1 MSQAL
6 MTQFDF
12 VDRAD
17 AGQKMLA
24 TFKPEILAHDVIVVV
39 LPAAVEIA
47 LAFATEMTLP
57 MRDLN
62 IIRTRTE
69 VSIPR
74 IGDLAGLNVA
84 VIDDG
89 VESGST
95 AMAIGAMLRD
105 AAVNSATLI
114 VPVCP
119 KSVVPYLLAVYDTIH
134 AVVSPPAPTPLA
146 LYYETN

>member
-1 MSQAL
+1 

-12 VDRAD
+12 IDRAD

-24 TFKPEILAHDVIVVV
+24 TFKPEILEHDVIVVV

-74 IGDLAGLNVA
+74 IGDLAGLKVA

-95 AMAIGAMLRD
+95 AMTIGAMLRG
-105 AAVNSATLI
+105 ASVQSATLV

-119 KSVVPYLLAVYDTIH
+119 KSVVPHLLAVYDTVH
-134 AVVSPPAPTPLA
+134 AVVSPPAPSPLA
-146 LYYETN
+146 LHYETS

>member
-1 MSQAL
+1 M
-6 MTQFDF
+6 MQFDF
-12 VDRAD
+12 IDRAD

-24 TFKPEILAHDVIVVV
+24 TFKSEILEHDVIVVV
-39 LPAAVEIA
+39 LPAAVDIA

-95 AMAIGAMLRD
+95 AMAIGAMLRG
-105 AAVNSATLI
+105 ASVKSATLV
-114 VPVCP
+114 VPICP
-119 KSVVPYLLAVYDTIH
+119 KSVVPHLLAVYDTIH
-134 AVVSPPAPTPLA
+134 AVVSPLVPSPLA
-146 LYYETN
+146 WHYESDQ

>member
-1 MSQAL
+1 
-6 MTQFDF
+6 MTKFDF
-12 VDRAD
+12 IDRED

-24 TFKPEILAHDVIVVV
+24 TFKTEILEHDVIVVV

-47 LAFATEMTLP
+47 LAIATEMTLP

-62 IIRTRTE
+62 IIRTSAT

-74 IGDLAGLNVA
+74 LEGLSGLNVA

-95 AMAIGAMLRD
+95 AMAIGAMLRG
-105 AAVNSATLI
+105 ASVASATLI
-114 VPVCP
+114 VPVCS
-119 KSVVPYLLAVYDTIH
+119 KSVVPHLLAVYNTIH
-134 AVVSPPAPTPLA
+134 AVVSPPTPSSLS
-146 LYYETN
+146 LHYEAN

>member
-1 MSQAL
+1 MAK
-6 MTQFDF
+6 FDF
-12 VDRAD
+12 IDRAD

-24 TFKPEILAHDVIVVV
+24 TFKSEILDHDVIVVV

-47 LAFATEMTLP
+47 MAFVTEITLP

-74 IGDLAGLNVA
+74 LGDLAGLKVA

-95 AMAIGAMLRD
+95 AMAIGAMLRG
-105 AAVNSATLI
+105 ASVKTATLV
-114 VPVCP
+114 VPICP
-119 KSVVPYLLAVYDTIH
+119 KTVVPYLLAVYDTIH
-134 AVVSPPAPTPLA
+134 AVVSPPTPSSLTRH
-146 LYYETN
+146 YEVN

>member
-1 MSQAL
+1 
-6 MTQFDF
+6 MTKFDF
-12 VDRAD
+12 IDRED

-24 TFKPEILAHDVIVVV
+24 TFKPEILEHDLIVVV
-39 LPAAVEIA
+39 LPAAIEIA

-62 IIRTRTE
+62 IIRTSAT

-74 IGDLAGLNVA
+74 LEGLSGLKVA

-95 AMAIGAMLRD
+95 AMAIGAMLR
-105 AAVNSATLI
+105 AASVASATLF

-119 KSVVPYLLAVYDTIH
+119 KSVVPYLLGVYDTIH
-134 AVVSPPAPTPLA
+134 AVISPLTPSSLTLHYEVS
-146 LYYETN
+146 

>member
-1 MSQAL
+1 

-12 VDRAD
+12 IDRAD

-24 TFKPEILAHDVIVVV
+24 TFKPEILEHDVIVVV

-74 IGDLAGLNVA
+74 IGDLAGLNVV

-95 AMAIGAMLRD
+95 AMAIGAMLRG
-105 AAVNSATLI
+105 ASVKSATLV

-119 KSVVPYLLAVYDTIH
+119 KSVVPHLLAVYDTIH
-134 AVVSPPAPTPLA
+134 AVVSPPAPISLTRF
-146 LYYETN
+146 YEVN

>member
-1 MSQAL
+1 
-6 MTQFDF
+6 
-12 VDRAD
+12 
-17 AGQKMLA
+17 
-24 TFKPEILAHDVIVVV
+24 V

-95 AMAIGAMLRD
+95 AIAIGAMLRG
-105 AAVNSATLI
+105 ASVQSATLV

-119 KSVVPYLLAVYDTIH
+119 KSVVPHLLAVYDTIH
-134 AVVSPPAPTPLA
+134 AVVSPPAPISLTRF
-146 LYYETN
+146 YEVN

>member
-1 MSQAL
+1 M
-6 MTQFDF
+6 QFDF

-24 TFKPEILAHDVIVVV
+24 TFKSEILEHDVIVVV
-39 LPAAVEIA
+39 LPAAVDIA
-47 LAFATEMTLP
+47 LAFATELTLP

-95 AMAIGAMLRD
+95 AMAIGAMLRG
-105 AAVNSATLI
+105 ASVKSATLV
-114 VPVCP
+114 VPICP
-119 KSVVPYLLAVYDTIH
+119 KSVVPHLLAVYDTIH
-134 AVVSPPAPTPLA
+134 AVVSPPVPSPLA
-146 LYYETN
+146 WHYESDQ

>member
-1 MSQAL
+1 
-6 MTQFDF
+6 MTKFDF
-12 VDRAD
+12 IDRAD
-17 AGQKMLA
+17 AGQKMLE
-24 TFKPEILAHDVIVVV
+24 TFKAEILQHDVIVVV

-47 LAFATEMTLP
+47 LSLATEMTLP

-62 IIRTRTE
+62 IIRTSTT

-74 IGDLAGLNVA
+74 LEGLSGLKVA

-95 AMAIGAMLRD
+95 AMAIGAMLRG
-105 AAVNSATLI
+105 ASVNSATLV

-119 KSVVPYLLAVYDTIH
+119 KSVVPHLLAVYDTIH
-134 AVVSPPAPTPLA
+134 AVVSPPTPSSLTQH
-146 LYYETN
+146 YEVN

>member
-1 MSQAL
+1 
-6 MTQFDF
+6 MTKFDF
-12 VDRAD
+12 IDRAD
-17 AGQKMLA
+17 AGQKMLE
-24 TFKPEILAHDVIVVV
+24 TFTTEILQHDVIVVV

-47 LAFATEMTLP
+47 LSFATEMTLP

-62 IIRTRTE
+62 IIRTSAT

-74 IGDLAGLNVA
+74 LDGLSGLKVA

-95 AMAIGAMLRD
+95 AMAIGAMLRG
-105 AAVNSATLI
+105 ASVNSATLV

-119 KSVVPYLLAVYDTIH
+119 KSVVPHLLAVYDTIH
-134 AVVSPPAPTPLA
+134 AVVSPPTPSSLTRH
-146 LYYETN
+146 YEVN

>member
-1 MSQAL
+1 
-6 MTQFDF
+6 MTDFDF
-12 VDRAD
+12 IDRAD

-24 TFKPEILAHDVIVVV
+24 TFKSEILEHDVIVVV

-62 IIRTRTE
+62 IVRTRTD

-74 IGDLAGLNVA
+74 IGNLAGLNVA

-95 AMAIGAMLRD
+95 AMAIGAMLRG
-105 AAVNSATLI
+105 ASVNSATLV

-119 KSVVPYLLAVYDTIH
+119 KSVVPHLLAVYDTIH
-134 AVVSPPAPTPLA
+134 AVVSPPAPTSLTWH
-146 LYYETN
+146 YEVNQ

>member
-1 MSQAL
+1 
-6 MTQFDF
+6 MTNFDF
-12 VDRAD
+12 IDRAD
-17 AGQKMLA
+17 AGHKMLA
-24 TFKPEILAHDVIVVV
+24 TFKAEILEHDLIIVV

-47 LAFATEMTLP
+47 MAFATEMTLP

-62 IIRTRTE
+62 IVRTRTE

-74 IGDLAGLNVA
+74 LGDLAGLKVA

-95 AMAIGAMLRD
+95 AMAIGAMLRG
-105 AAVNSATLI
+105 ASVKSATLV

-119 KSVVPYLLAVYDTIH
+119 KTAVPYLLAVYDTIH
-134 AVVSPPAPTPLA
+134 AVVSPNSASSLTQH
-146 LYYETN
+146 YEVN

>member
-1 MSQAL
+1 
-6 MTQFDF
+6 MTKFDF
-12 VDRAD
+12 IDRAD

-24 TFKPEILAHDVIVVV
+24 TFKAEILEHDVIVVV

-47 LAFATEMTLP
+47 FAFATEMTLP

-62 IIRTRTE
+62 IIRTSTT

-74 IGDLAGLNVA
+74 LEGLSGLNVA

-95 AMAIGAMLRD
+95 AMAIGAMLR
-105 AAVNSATLI
+105 AANVASATLI

-119 KSVVPYLLAVYDTIH
+119 KSAVPHLLAVYNTIH
-134 AVVSPPAPTPLA
+134 AVVSPLTPSSLT
-146 LYYETN
+146 LHYEVS

>member
-1 MSQAL
+1 MAK
-6 MTQFDF
+6 FDF
-12 VDRAD
+12 IDRAD

-24 TFKPEILAHDVIVVV
+24 TFKSEILEHDVIVVV

-47 LAFATEMTLP
+47 MAFVTEITLP

-74 IGDLAGLNVA
+74 LGDLAGLKVA

-95 AMAIGAMLRD
+95 AMAIGAMLRG
-105 AAVNSATLI
+105 ASVKTATLV
-114 VPVCP
+114 VPICP
-119 KSVVPYLLAVYDTIH
+119 KTVVPYLLAVYDTIH
-134 AVVSPPAPTPLA
+134 AVVSPPTPSSLTRH
-146 LYYETN
+146 YEVN